1 MHQLNQVLANL
12 ERLLAQANS
21 LQASHDIQKALSC
34 YRLFLEAAG
43 RHYREGRRKEIDPLF
58 RQMVTAQPTTADA
71 FHLFALMLQE
81 TGRPAAAHDALEM
94 ALTLAPE
101 RAVFQVS
108 KARLLMQGGSI
119 SEARQSFGKA
129 RQLEP
134 NLGEAADG
142 LFLCEAEEIMPGPDY
157 YDFLRRFQK
166 ALKPRAYIEIGLGH
180 GYSLAMAGL
189 ETTALGIDPYM
200 GDYENLLYASPLRPA
215 QLYPLTSDDFF
226 SQRSV
231 RREMGSD
238 IFDLA
243 FIDGLHIFE
252 QALRDFINLEPYAG
266 KDSVVLIH
274 DCLPI
279 APIVA
284 ERDRCTGFWT
294 GDVWRIIPCLKTF
307 RPDLK
312 IMTIPA
318 KPSGLAV
325 VTNLDPASTTL
336 AENYDDIVRYY
347 TTLRL
352 PESFA
357 ERRVVC
363 NVMAAGRDDIVKVLP
378 EAAKYRW
385 EQSAF

>member
-1 MHQLNQVLANL
+1 MNQLNQVLANL
-12 ERLLAQANS
+12 EQLLGQANN
-21 LQASHDIQKALSC
+21 LQAGHDISKALSC

-43 RHYREGRRKEIDPLF
+43 QHYRDGRREKIDPLF
-58 RQMVTAQPTTADA
+58 RQMVAAQPTTADA
-71 FHLFALMLQE
+71 FHFFALMLQE
-81 TGRPAAAHDALEM
+81 TGRSTAAHDALEM
-94 ALTLAPE
+94 ALALAPE
-101 RAVFQVS
+101 RATFQVS
-108 KARLLMQGGSI
+108 KARLLMQGGDVSG
-119 SEARQSFGKA
+119 ARESFDKA
-129 RQLEP
+129 RQLNP
-134 NLGEAADG
+134 RLGEAADG
-142 LFLCEAEEIMPGPDY
+142 MFACQAEEAMPGPDY
-157 YDFLRRFQK
+157 YDFLRRFQE
-166 ALKPRAYIEIGLGH
+166 ALKPRVYIEIGLGH
-180 GYSLAMAGL
+180 GRSLAMAGS

-200 GDYENLLYASPLRPA
+200 GNYESLLYASPLRPA

-226 SQRSV
+226 SQRDV
-231 RREMGSD
+231 RHEMGND

-266 KDSVVLIH
+266 KDSMVLIH

-284 ERDRCTGFWT
+284 ERERCTGFWT

-307 RPDLK
+307 RPDLR

-352 PESFA
+352 PEHFA
-357 ERRVVC
+357 ERRIVC
-363 NVMAAGRDDIVKVLP
+363 NVMPAGGEGIIKLLP
-378 EAAKYRW
+378 EAAKLRW
-385 EQSAF
+385 KQGAL